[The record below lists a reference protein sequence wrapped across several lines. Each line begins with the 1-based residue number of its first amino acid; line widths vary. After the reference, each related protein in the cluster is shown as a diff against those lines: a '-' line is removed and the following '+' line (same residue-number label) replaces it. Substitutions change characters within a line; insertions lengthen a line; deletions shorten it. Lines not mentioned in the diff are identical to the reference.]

1 MVGGKLV
8 FPNAREPG
16 LGEKCQQFVRPE
28 VRTVGERGF
37 FPIWDVFYKAK
48 VCFLR
53 GGIAVGLKRAP
64 VPGEVIIDE
73 VSNAVSAV
81 ELPIYSFI
89 EAWPANGV
97 VCKVVL
103 VLNESKGKAAA
114 TVLTENVVFPGGTSE
129 SKIKRRKSPCPVLP
143 QGVQM
148 GLNQE
153 RGWVA
158 DQDSGECG
166 LLQEGWGSVVQ
177 GRGVLQLGG
186 DDLCRVGWGG
196 SRSRQG
202 RAEVM
207 GVVWSDVPQQPPEG
221 A

>member
-1 MVGGKLV
+1 MAVWSKSQREKVVGGKLV

-97 VCKVVL
+97 ICKVVL

-114 TVLTENVVFPGGTSE
+114 TVLTENVVFPGSTSE
-129 SKIKRRKSPCPVLP
+129 SKIKGRESPYAQSCPRVSRWAQTENVVGLLTKIVVNAVYSRKGGVVLY
-143 QGVQM
+143 
-148 GLNQE
+148 
-153 RGWVA
+153 RGGA
-158 DQDSGECG
+158 FCSSGETIYA
-166 LLQEGWGSVVQ
+166 EWGGEDHVP
-177 GRGVLQLGG
+177 GRGEL
-186 DDLCRVGWGG
+186 R
-196 SRSRQG
+196 
-202 RAEVM
+202 
-207 GVVWSDVPQQPPEG
+207 
-221 A
+221 

>member
-1 MVGGKLV
+1 MAVWSKSQKEKMVGGKLV

-53 GGIAVGLKRAP
+53 GGVAVGLKRAP

-97 VCKVVL
+97 ICKVVL

-129 SKIKRRKSPCPVLP
+129 SKIKRRESPYAQSCPRVSRWA
-143 QGVQM
+143 QTENV
-148 GLNQE
+148 
-153 RGWVA
+153 V
-158 DQDSGECG
+158 G
-166 LLQEGWGSVVQ
+166 LLTKICLLYTSPSP
-177 GRGVLQLGG
+177 R
-186 DDLCRVGWGG
+186 D
-196 SRSRQG
+196 S
-202 RAEVM
+202 
-207 GVVWSDVPQQPPEG
+207 
-221 A
+221 